1 MTSVA
6 SGDRCR
12 FRPPDVGAVVVW
24 EVTDYCNLSCTHC
37 CTDSGPERDR
47 TYELDADTMRQAASD
62 MVRAGVTEFYFSG
75 GEPFVRLDLLD
86 LIASID
92 PSTVEVYCNTNGY
105 YVDEK
110 VAARLANTAM
120 RRVTVSIDG
129 HTRGIHAL
137 VRGKATS
144 YDRAV
149 NAVRVLL
156 ASGVPVRVS
165 HVIHPGN
172 LDHVEGFCETMAGL
186 GVSAMVLN
194 TVFPA
199 GRAARFPALALD
211 SSQMAS
217 LAPRLDD
224 LATSY
229 GARGVSIDHSVGKPP
244 TSDIE
249 GCPAGRT
256 VFYVAANGD
265 VSTCSWL
272 YKIDPGRF
280 TLGNLAQASF
290 ASLHATAEE
299 NLRGVRALATHCP
312 LPMLDR

>member
-1 MTSVA
+1 MTATA

-12 FRPPDVGAVVVW
+12 FRPPDAGAVVVW

-47 TYELDADTMRQAASD
+47 TYELDAETMRQAASD
-62 MVRAGVTEFYFSG
+62 MVQAGVTEFYFSG

-92 PSTVEVYCNTNGY
+92 PAAVEVYCNTNGY

-110 VAARLANTAM
+110 VASRLANTAM

-129 HTRGIHAL
+129 HTRDVHAL

-156 ASGVPVRVS
+156 LSGVPVRIS
-165 HVIHPGN
+165 HVVHPGN
-172 LDHVEGFCETMAGL
+172 LDHVEDFCETMAGL
-186 GVSAMVLN
+186 GVTAMVLN

-199 GRAARFPALALD
+199 GRAARFPVLALD

-217 LAPRLDD
+217 LATRLDD
-224 LATSY
+224 LATAY
-229 GARGVSIDHSVGKPP
+229 GERGVSIDHSVGKPP
-244 TSDIE
+244 ASDIE

-280 TLGNLAQASF
+280 ALGNLARAPF
-290 ASLHATAEE
+290 AHLHATAEE
-299 NLRGVRALATHCP
+299 NLREVRTLATHCP
-312 LPMLDR
+312 LPVLGL